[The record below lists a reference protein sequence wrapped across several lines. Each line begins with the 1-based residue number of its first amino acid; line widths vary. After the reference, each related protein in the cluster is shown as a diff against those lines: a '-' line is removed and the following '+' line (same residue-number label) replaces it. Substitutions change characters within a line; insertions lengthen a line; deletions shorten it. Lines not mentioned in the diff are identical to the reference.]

1 MNEKNNWI
9 TLIALA
15 LAMLVVGLDVT
26 VLNVALPT
34 IAGELKAD
42 TTQLQWIM
50 TAYVLALAG
59 MILPAGVLGDR
70 YGRKKLLLA
79 GLGIFLVGSVGG
91 ALTGSISVLIAWR
104 AVMGIGAAIIIPIVM
119 ALIPLLF
126 DDDERPKAVGAIAA
140 SSSLGLPLGPIV
152 GGYLLNHFQWSAI
165 FWINVPMV
173 IVAIVAVVLLV
184 SESRDVS
191 APRLDIAGAVLA
203 TAGIVSL
210 VYGFVEAPRQGWLS
224 AQTLGFILACLL
236 LLMAMIVWQTRA
248 PAPLIDLQ
256 LFRNVRFV
264 GGTISMVL
272 MTFVLYG
279 LLFTLPTYLQS
290 VRGNDAL
297 GTGLRLIPM
306 MAGLLI
312 AAAASK
318 RLLNKV
324 GVGTGVVSGMLV
336 VSASMAALSR
346 ITTDTGMVWIGIGLA
361 FFGLGTGVAMTSAM
375 DAVLGALPRTKAGS
389 GSGVLNAMRQVAG
402 ALGVA
407 MLGSILQSIY
417 TDKLDDGM
425 LNQLPAPA
433 VEPVKGSVVG
443 ATGIAQALGPAG
455 DALQHMADVS
465 YTDAMS
471 SLLVACAVA
480 GVVAAAISGFVLW
493 PRPRSKSRE
502 QAVPTRPDSK
512 RAVSAE
518 E

>member
-1 MNEKNNWI
+1 MKNEKNNWI

-79 GLGIFLVGSVGG
+79 GLGVFLVGSIGG

-104 AVMGIGAAIIIPIVM
+104 TVMGIGAAIIIPIVM

-126 DDDERPKAVGAIAA
+126 DDVERPKAVGAIAA

-152 GGYLLNHFQWSAI
+152 GGYLLNHFHWSAI

-173 IVAIVAVVLLV
+173 ILAIAAVTLLI

-191 APRLDIAGAVLA
+191 APRLDIAGAVLS
-203 TAGIVSL
+203 TAGIISL
-210 VYGFVEAPRQGWLS
+210 VYGFVEAPQQGWLS
-224 AQTLGFILACLL
+224 VQTVGFIFAGVLL
-236 LLMAMIVWQTRA
+236 LGAMTFWQTRV
-248 PAPLIDLQ
+248 PAPLIDLE
-256 LFRNVRFV
+256 LFRNSRFV
-264 GGTISMVL
+264 GGTVSMVL
-272 MTFVLYG
+272 MSFVLYG
-279 LLFTLPTYLQS
+279 LLFTLPTYLQT

-318 RLLNKV
+318 QLLTKV

-336 VSASMAALSR
+336 VSASMVALSR
-346 ITTDTGMVWIGIGLA
+346 ITTGTSMMWIGIGLA

-389 GSGVLNAMRQVAG
+389 GSGLLNAMRQVAG

-407 MLGSILQSIY
+407 VLGSILQSTY
-417 TDKLDDGM
+417 TGKLDSGI
-425 LNQLPAPA
+425 LNHLPSPD
-433 VEPVKGSVVG
+433 VEVVKGSVVG
-443 ATGIAQALGPAG
+443 ADRIAQALGPAG
-455 DALQHMADVS
+455 DTLQQMAGVS
-465 YTDAMS
+465 YTDAMTT
-471 SLLVACAVA
+471 LLVACAVA
-480 GVVAAAISGFVLW
+480 GVVAAAISGWVL
-493 PRPRSKSRE
+493 RSRSKQE
-502 QAVPTRPDSK
+502 QAAPERQSSK
-512 RAVSAE
+512 RAVSAQE
-518 E
+518 